1 LIQWANLNSEMILI
15 ADSGASKTDWRV
27 INETGE
33 IGQHR
38 GIGFNPNYQTAAEMA
53 SELQDDFLLD
63 LRDNVDTI
71 FYYGAGCISSKN
83 RSQVE
88 YALRSIF
95 KHAEINVDHD
105 LMAAAR
111 ATCGHESGIAC
122 ILGTG
127 SNSCDYDGELI
138 VDKRPAPGYILGDE
152 GGGAYIGRKFLAD
165 FIHEEMPKKVRE
177 KVLDEFQLDNQIII
191 ENVYQRPFPGR
202 YMASF
207 CRFIT
212 ENKSDPYCYML
223 YYNAF
228 QDFFKKHVMKYEG
241 YKKKPVNFVGSI
253 AFYNSDILR
262 SAAYDVDIHVNL
274 VIEGPIAG
282 LTLYHQNLL

>member
-1 LIQWANLNSEMILI
+1 MILI

-27 INETGE
+27 INESGE
-33 IGQHR
+33 ISQHR
-38 GIGFNPNYQTAAEMA
+38 GIGFNPNYQTAEEM
-53 SELQDDFLLD
+53 SNELQDDFLLD
-63 LRDNVDTI
+63 LRDKVEMI
-71 FYYGAGCISSKN
+71 YYYGSGCASQKN
-83 RSQVE
+83 RHQVSN
-88 YALRSIF
+88 ALKGIF
-95 KHAEINVDHD
+95 KKAEINVDHD

-111 ATCGHESGIAC
+111 ATCGQAPGIAC

-138 VDKRPAPGYILGDE
+138 IDKRPAPGYILGDE
-152 GGGAYIGRKFLAD
+152 GGGAYIGRKFLQD
-165 FIHEEMPKKVRE
+165 FIHEEMPKKLRNQ
-177 KVLDEFQLDNQIII
+177 VLDKFQLDNNLII

-212 ENKSDPYCYML
+212 EHIHDPYCYML
-223 YYNAF
+223 YYNSF
-228 QDFFKKHVMKYEG
+228 QDFFKKHVMKYDD

-262 SAAYDVDIHVNL
+262 SAAYDVDIHVNII
-274 VIEGPIAG
+274 IEGPIAG
-282 LTLYHQNLL
+282 LTLYHQELL

>member
-1 LIQWANLNSEMILI
+1 MILI

-27 INETGE
+27 INQSGE

-38 GIGFNPNYQTAAEMA
+38 GIGFNPNYQTAEEM
-53 SELQDDFLLD
+53 SNELQDDFLLD
-63 LRDNVDTI
+63 LRDDVEVI
-71 FYYGAGCISSKN
+71 FYYGAGCASPKN
-83 RSQVE
+83 RLQVTN
-88 YALRSIF
+88 ALNDIF
-95 KHAEINVDHD
+95 KKAEINVDHD

-111 ATCGHESGIAC
+111 ATCGHNPGIAC

-138 VDKRPAPGYILGDE
+138 IDKRPAPGYILGDE
-152 GGGAYIGRKFLAD
+152 GGGAYIGRKFLQD
-165 FIHEEMPKKVRE
+165 FIHEEMPKKLRNQVID
-177 KVLDEFQLDNQIII
+177 KFQLDNNTII

-212 ENKSDPYCYML
+212 EHIKDPYCYML
-223 YYNAF
+223 YYNSF
-228 QDFFKKHVMKYEG
+228 QDFFKKHIMKYDD
-241 YKKKPVNFVGSI
+241 YKKKPVSFVGSI

-262 SAAYDVDIHVNL
+262 SAAYDVDIHVNII
-274 VIEGPIAG
+274 IEGPIAG
-282 LTLYHQNLL
+282 LTLYHQELL